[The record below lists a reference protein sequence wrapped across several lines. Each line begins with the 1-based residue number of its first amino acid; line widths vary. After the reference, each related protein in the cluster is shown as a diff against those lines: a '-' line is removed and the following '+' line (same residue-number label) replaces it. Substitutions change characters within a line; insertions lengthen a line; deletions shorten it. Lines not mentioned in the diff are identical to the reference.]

1 MPVYKNKSNNT
12 WYVKYKNKTKRGF
25 KTKKEAVQYE
35 SKMKLSIIKNIDTQ
49 DVYFKDIAMD
59 YLITLK
65 KNTKFSTFQKCNN
78 VIKNIIL
85 KNAVNKKIATIN
97 EKDCRAFYE
106 YVKDL
111 DYSTVYKNY
120 IINKYKVIFKHAKIY
135 YKLQHDPSNVMEQI
149 KPTYAEK
156 IKQRLKEKNIWTNN
170 EFELFISC
178 VDKPMYR
185 ELFTLLFMTGLRL
198 GEALALLWEDFDS
211 DNGVIHVTKSLTRK
225 TEHGLYEITEPKN
238 FSSIRDVTLGI
249 NLTNY
254 LLEYK
259 KREQQIAGYNESWFI
274 FGENKPLPQTTI
286 DRVKNRAITKAGVS
300 KIKIHDLRHS
310 HASYLIGNGMNIVA
324 VSKRLGHS
332 DINMTLKVY
341 THLLKKNNDEII
353 NFLDKSSQN
362 LLNK

>member
-12 WYVKYKNKTKRGF
+12 WYIKYKNKTRRGF
-25 KTKKEAVQYE
+25 NTKREAMQYE
-35 SKMKLSIIKNIDTQ
+35 SKMKLSIVENIDTQ
-49 DVYFKDIAMD
+49 DVYFKDVAMD
-59 YLITLK
+59 YLNTLK
-65 KNTKFSTFQKCNN
+65 KNSKFSTFQKCNN
-78 VIKNIIL
+78 VILNIIL
-85 KNAVNKKIATIN
+85 KNVVNKKIANIS
-97 EKDCRAFYE
+97 EKDCREFYE
-106 YVKDL
+106 YVKEL

-135 YKLQHDPSNVMEQI
+135 YKLQHNPSSIIENI
-149 KPTYAEK
+149 KPTHTER
-156 IKQRLKEKNIWTNN
+156 IKQRNRETNIWTNN
-170 EFELFISC
+170 EFEMFITC
-178 VDKPMYR
+178 VNKPMYR

-198 GEALALLWEDFDS
+198 GEALALSWKDFDS
-211 DNGVIHVTKSLTRK
+211 NNGLIHITKSLTRK

-238 FSSIRDVTLGI
+238 FSSIRDVSLGE

-259 KREQQIAGYNESWFI
+259 KKEQQTVGFNENWFI
-274 FGENKPLPQTTI
+274 FGKNKPLPQTTI
-286 DRVKNRAITKAGVS
+286 DRVKNRAIAESGVP

-310 HASYLIGNGMNIVA
+310 HATNLIGNGMNIVA

-341 THLLKKNNDEII
+341 THLLKKNDDEII